1 MSVHIIIAAQGAAL
15 VAFALFAIR
24 RHIAV
29 LVNRT
34 LSAVLNAYLS
44 RHYAIRNVDD
54 GSDFPSNDYV
64 WPNGQGDAAKF
75 LHGQKNSEAWEA
87 SFGAIYRL
95 WSGMTPEVVVTKPE
109 HVRVVFKDSDKHLK
123 AVNNNSGYMLGQLLG
138 QCVGLISRDQWK
150 RVRAIVE
157 KPFHRSMATRY
168 VPTVRTRTERY
179 FQELFET
186 KDLSRGLLDPA
197 DDLKLLPFLIVAEVI
212 YGQLHPDVERELRD
226 MAPQREALMKYVI
239 QGGLARFQWAKYLPT
254 QANRDLAAFRVRW
267 LAVNELA
274 YTRAVEAGVSAPIID
289 YFAARDIGELTTDE
303 MLQTMDEMLFAN
315 LDVTI
320 GALSW
325 NVVFLAAYPDIQRR
339 VRDEI
344 KLKRAELDGMG
355 LEFDSYITDNNTL
368 LAACVNEAARLKPL
382 AAFSVP
388 QSIPTARVVGG
399 YEFPAG
405 TNFVIDS
412 YALNIRNPYW
422 GEDREKYLPD
432 RFLSGDRT
440 DARYHYWRFGFGPRK
455 CMGQFVADI
464 LMRNV
469 LVHLAD
475 NYDLGMVKSESLESW
490 GRNADVWI
498 NHPQMQL
505 RCTKR

>member
-1 MSVHIIIAAQGAAL
+1 
-15 VAFALFAIR
+15 
-24 RHIAV
+24 
-29 LVNRT
+29 
-34 LSAVLNAYLS
+34 
-44 RHYAIRNVDD
+44 
-54 GSDFPSNDYV
+54 
-64 WPNGQGDAAKF
+64 
-75 LHGQKNSEAWEA
+75 
-87 SFGAIYRL
+87 
-95 WSGMTPEVVVTKPE
+95 
-109 HVRVVFKDSDKHLK
+109 
-123 AVNNNSGYMLGQLLG
+123 MLGQLLG
-138 QCVGLISRDQWK
+138 QCVGLISRKQWK
-150 RVRAIVE
+150 RVRAVVE

-168 VPTVRTRTERY
+168 VPTVRRLTERY
-179 FQELFET
+179 FQELFDT

-212 YGQLHPDVERELRD
+212 YGQLHPDVERELRS
-226 MAPQREALMKYVI
+226 MAPHREELMKYVI
-239 QGGLARFQWAKYLPT
+239 QGGLARFQWARHLPT
-254 QANRDLAAFRVRW
+254 QANRDLAAFRKRW

-274 YTRAVEAGVSAPIID
+274 YQRAIEAGISAPIID

-339 VRDEI
+339 VREEI
-344 KLKRAELDGMG
+344 QQKRQELDAMG
-355 LEFDSYITDNNTL
+355 LEFDSYVADNNTL
-368 LAACVNEAARLKPL
+368 LAACVNESARLKPL

-399 YEFPAG
+399 FEFPAG
-405 TNFVIDS
+405 THFVIDS

-422 GEDREKYLPD
+422 GGDREKYLPD

-475 NYDLGMVKSESLESW
+475 NYDLGMVKSGSLEAW

-505 RCTKR
+505 KCVKR

>member
-1 MSVHIIIAAQGAAL
+1 MPTHLILAAQGAAL
-15 VAFALFAIR
+15 VAVAIFAIR
-24 RHIAV
+24 SRVAALMNKI
-29 LVNRT
+29 LST
-34 LSAVLNAYLS
+34 LIDAYLS
-44 RHYAIRNVDD
+44 RRHAWKNIDD
-54 GSDFPSNDYV
+54 GSKFPSCEYV

-75 LHGQKNSEAWEA
+75 LHGQRNSETWEA

-109 HVRVVFKDSDKHLK
+109 HVRVVFKDSDKHTK

-138 QCVGLISRDQWK
+138 QCVGLVSRDQWK

-168 VPTVRTRTERY
+168 VPVVQGLTERY
-179 FQELFET
+179 FEDLFEHA
-186 KDLSRGLLDPA
+186 DLSRGLLDPA
-197 DDLKLLPFLIVAEVI
+197 GDLKLLPFLIVAEVI
-212 YGQLHPDVERELRD
+212 YGNLHPDVEKELRD
-226 MAPQREALMKYVI
+226 MAPHREALMQYVI
-239 QGGLARFQWAKYLPT
+239 QGGLARFQWAKHLPT
-254 QANRDLAAFRVRW
+254 KANRELAAFQKRW

-274 YTRAVEAGVSAPIID
+274 YEKAVEAGISAPIID
-289 YFAARDIGELTTDE
+289 YFAARETGQLTTDE

-339 VRDEI
+339 VREEI
-344 KLKRAELDGMG
+344 RAKRAELDAMG

-405 TNFVIDS
+405 THFVIDS

-422 GEDREKYLPD
+422 GDDREKYLPD

-475 NYDLGMVKSESLESW
+475 GYEMGMVKSGALESW
-490 GRNADVWI
+490 GRNVDVWI

-505 RCTKR
+505 RCVKR